1 MVLNGGFNPF
11 EPDWTTR
18 ESSPNR
24 GDKNNNMKS
33 SRRCNLLALKM
44 CFDNMIPTT
53 RPKTPRYRYQP
64 LTTLDRADCEEKGRN
79 SWQFSEMPE
88 EIFRWR
94 NKREPSKHISE
105 NSLTSKKKS
114 TTTLCNKQLGP
125 YDSQI
130 FRFHV
135 GLTTA
140 WWEAMPRYSLEVT
153 EVLCVQH
160 KEQKNTNSVWYPI
173 QRNLDSTFDRCKR
186 ISTKNKHLDEHPGK
200 ERWL

>member
-105 NSLTSKKKS
+105 NSLTSKKNQQQLCAINNWVRMIHKS
-114 TTTLCNKQLGP
+114 SDFML
-125 YDSQI
+125 
-130 FRFHV
+130 
-135 GLTTA
+135 A
-140 WWEAMPRYSLEVT
+140 W
-153 EVLCVQH
+153 
-160 KEQKNTNSVWYPI
+160 
-173 QRNLDSTFDRCKR
+173 QR
-186 ISTKNKHLDEHPGK
+186 LDERQCQGIH
-200 ERWL
+200 